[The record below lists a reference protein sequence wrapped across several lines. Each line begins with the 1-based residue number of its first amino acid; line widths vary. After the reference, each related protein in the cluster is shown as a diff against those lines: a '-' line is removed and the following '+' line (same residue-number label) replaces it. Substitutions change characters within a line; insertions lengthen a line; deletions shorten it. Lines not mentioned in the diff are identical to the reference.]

1 MNRNCKSLMRCKMN
15 SNKLY
20 CMKCGF
26 IENYKNINKIKT
38 YEINGEKITCEVN
51 VKICMVCGEELS
63 GEKTID
69 EELKIFREEYKRCHN
84 LLTSEE
90 IKEIRKKLGM
100 TQKEFANYLGFGEK
114 TITRYELGQIQEV
127 ANDNL
132 MRLALSTDTMNM
144 VLKER
149 ILTKTLERKISAC
162 RNRNMLQRTLSGN
175 LSNWSK
181 NNIRRVNNDC
191 CIGVA

>member
-1 MNRNCKSLMRCKMN
+1 MN

-20 CMKCGF
+20 CMNCGF

-144 VLKER
+144 VLKVR
-149 ILTKTLERKISAC
+149 ILSKTLERKINAC
-162 RNRNMLQRTLSGN
+162 RNQNMLQRTPSGN
-175 LSNWSK
+175 LSEWSK

-191 CIGVA
+191 CVGVA

>member
-20 CMKCGF
+20 CMNCGF

-63 GEKTID
+63 GENTID
-69 EELKIFREEYKRCHN
+69 EELKIFREEYKRRHN

-90 IKEIRKKLGM
+90 IKDIRKKLGM

-132 MRLALSTDTMNM
+132 MRLALSTDTMHM
-144 VLKER
+144 VLEER
-149 ILTKTLERKISAC
+149 VLSKTVERKINDC
-162 RNRNMLQRTLSGN
+162 YNRKLIQSMLNENM
-175 LSNWSK
+175 SNWSK
-181 NNIRRVNNDC
+181 NNVGRGNNDFS
-191 CIGVA
+191 IKAA

>member
-1 MNRNCKSLMRCKMN
+1 MN

-20 CMKCGF
+20 CMNCGF

-63 GEKTID
+63 GENTID
-69 EELKIFREEYKRCHN
+69 EELKIFREEYKRRHN

-90 IKEIRKKLGM
+90 IKDIRKKLGM
-100 TQKEFANYLGFGEK
+100 TQKELANYLGFGEK

-132 MRLALSTDTMNM
+132 MRLALSTDTMHM
-144 VLKER
+144 VLEER
-149 ILTKTLERKISAC
+149 VLSKTVERKINDC
-162 RNRNMLQRTLSGN
+162 YNRKLIQSMLNENM
-175 LSNWSK
+175 SNWSK
-181 NNIRRVNNDC
+181 NNVGRGNNDFS
-191 CIGVA
+191 IKAA